1 MAEYIN
7 RNDLLDVINANIAE
21 AHNERCSQLLEAILN
36 APIADVAEVR
46 HGTWKISFDGYYPY
60 CPECGNEPKSR
71 TMTEYC
77 EKCGTKLD
85 KPKEC
90 VK

>member
-1 MAEYIN
+1 MVNCKDCIH
-7 RNDLLDVINANIAE
+7 LDA
-21 AHNERCSQLLEAILN
+21 CSKWTDFPKHHGELEC
-36 APIADVAEVR
+36 R
-46 HGTWKISFDGYYPY
+46 RFKKSKGTWKISFDGYYPY
-60 CPECGNEPKSR
+60 CPECGNEPKGR
-71 TMTEYC
+71 AMTEYC

>member
-1 MAEYIN
+1 MAECKDCIHYQVCSPYTTPN
-7 RNDLLDVINANIAE
+7 ESFPEVGGCKLFKNAT
-21 AHNERCSQLLEAILN
+21 
-36 APIADVAEVR
+36 
-46 HGTWKISFDGYYPY
+46 GTWKISFDGYYPY
-60 CPECGNEPKSR
+60 CPECGNEPKGR

-77 EKCGTKLD
+77 EKCGIKLD